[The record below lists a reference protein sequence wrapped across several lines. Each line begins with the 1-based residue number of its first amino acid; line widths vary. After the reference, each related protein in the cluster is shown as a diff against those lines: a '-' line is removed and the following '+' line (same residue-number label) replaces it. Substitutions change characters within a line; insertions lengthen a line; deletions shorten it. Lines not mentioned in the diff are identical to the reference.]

1 MCLAFMRC
9 LVGRLRSA
17 DKKIETLALM
27 DVYGRVARALI
38 DMSEPGPDGR
48 RVIRRRVT
56 KQDIARMIGA
66 SREMVSRVMKDL
78 VEMGEVEERDDG
90 LVLDPRLDRAAR

>member
-1 MCLAFMRC
+1 
-9 LVGRLRSA
+9 
-17 DKKIETLALM
+17 
-27 DVYGRVARALI
+27 
-38 DMSEPGPDGR
+38 MSESGPDGR

-78 VEMGEVEERDDG
+78 VEMGEVEMVDDRMVLHPGLERT
-90 LVLDPRLDRAAR
+90 AR